1 MSAQP
6 DREQDDRAP
15 LSAYLNNSTIRG
27 IVLIGLGLFALAA
40 PNASHFLL
48 GLSVA
53 IALVVFGATEIRTA
67 LRSRPTHWIGVLVG
81 TLYFVGAAAL
91 VARTDQTIELI
102 ALVVGVVLI
111 ARGFLAAYA
120 AIQVRDT
127 DPSWTF
133 KMTRG
138 FLSAALGMIVL
149 LVPEA
154 IIGATIFAIAGAAIV
169 AGAVSLSVGIA
180 VAHDVDVNPDIET
193 MSFLREW
200 FSRRDVGDTM
210 RATVVDNLFFEDPG
224 HVQKQVGFWVLLI
237 LSTAIATLGIMAD
250 STAVVI
256 GAMLV
261 APLMTPIMGVS
272 VAIVNGWP
280 RRVSLS
286 FATVAGG
293 VAVSIAVA
301 WILAAWVPQLV
312 PIEANS
318 QIQSRISPTL
328 IDLLIAIA
336 AGAAGA
342 YATIDKRVSS
352 SITGVAIAVA
362 LVPPLG
368 VVGVMFKAGEF
379 GDAGGAF
386 LLFLTNLVAIILTA
400 SVVFVAGGLVPIDQF
415 KSNSTKTRTTV
426 ATVALAALVI
436 TVPLLFTSEGI
447 IASASRQ
454 SSVQQMTE
462 DWLADSEGIT
472 LNRVVVNV
480 DNITITMSGEG
491 DLPSV
496 AELEDSLEEEFG
508 TDIFLDVEY
517 FPSVR
522 ITSDDL

>member
-1 MSAQP
+1 MTLQE
-6 DREQDDRAP
+6 DRNDEDRAP

-27 IVLIGLGLFALAA
+27 VVLIGLGVFALAV

-53 IALVVFGATEIRTA
+53 IALVTFGATEIRSA
-67 LRSRPTHWIGVLVG
+67 LRSQPKHWVGVLIG
-81 TLYFVGAAAL
+81 ILYIVGAAAL
-91 VARTDQTIELI
+91 VARTDQTIRLI
-102 ALVVGVVLI
+102 AIVVAVVLI
-111 ARGFLAAYA
+111 SRGLLAAYA
-120 AIQVRDT
+120 SIQARDT
-127 DPSWTF
+127 DPSWTY

-149 LVPEA
+149 IVPDA
-154 IIGATIFAIAGAAIV
+154 IIAATIFAIAGAAII

-286 FATVAGG
+286 FATIAGG
-293 VAVSIAVA
+293 VAVSVGVA

-312 PIEANS
+312 PIAANS
-318 QIQSRISPTL
+318 QIESRISPTL

-368 VVGVMFKAGEF
+368 VVGIMLKSAEY

-400 SVVFVAGGLVPIDQF
+400 SVVFVVGGLVPISQF
-415 KSNSTKTRTTV
+415 KSNRTKTRTTV

-436 TVPLLFTSEGI
+436 TVPLFFTSEGI

-454 SSVQQMTE
+454 SSAQQITE
-462 DWLADSEGIT
+462 DWLADSEG
-472 LNRVVVNV
+472 LSLERVVVDV
-480 DNITITMSGEG
+480 DNVSITMSGEG

-496 AELEDSLEEEFG
+496 AELEASLEDEFDA
-508 TDIFLDVEY
+508 DIFLDVEF

-522 ITSDDL
+522 VTSDDL

>member
-1 MSAQP
+1 VTVQQ
-6 DREQDDRAP
+6 DRDRDDRAP
-15 LSAYLNNSTIRG
+15 LTAYLNNSTVRG
-27 IVLIGLGLFALAA
+27 VVLIGLGLFALAA
-40 PNASHFLL
+40 PKASHFLL

-53 IALVVFGATEIRTA
+53 IALVTFGATQIRSA
-67 LRSRPTHWIGVLVG
+67 LRSRPAHWVGILVG
-81 TLYFVGAAAL
+81 ILYFAGAAAL
-91 VARTDQTIELI
+91 VLRTDQTIELI

-120 AIQVRDT
+120 AIQVRGT
-127 DPSWTF
+127 EPSWTY

-138 FLSAALGMIVL
+138 FFWSALGMIVL
-149 LVPEA
+149 IVPDA
-154 IIGATIFAIAGAAIV
+154 IIGAIIFAVAGAAFI

-200 FSRRDVGDTM
+200 FGQRDVGDTM
-210 RATVVDNLFFEDPG
+210 RATVVDNLFFEDPE

-286 FATVAGG
+286 FATIAGG
-293 VAVSIAVA
+293 VAVSIGVA
-301 WILAAWVPQLV
+301 WILAAWVPELV
-312 PIEANS
+312 PIDANS

-342 YATIDKRVSS
+342 YATIDRRVSS

-368 VVGVMFKAGEF
+368 VAGIMLKSGEF

-400 SVVFVAGGLVPIDQF
+400 SVVFVVGGLVPIGQF
-415 KSNSTKTRTTV
+415 KSNRAKTRTTV

-436 TVPLLFTSEGI
+436 TVPLFFTSEGI

-454 SSVQQMTE
+454 SSVQEVTE
-462 DWLADSEGIT
+462 DWLAESEGIS
-472 LNRVVVNV
+472 LDRVVVNV
-480 DNITITMSGEG
+480 DEVTITMSGEG

-496 AELEDSLEEEFG
+496 AELEASLEEEFG
-508 TDIFLDVEY
+508 TDIYLDVEY

>member
-1 MSAQP
+1 
-6 DREQDDRAP
+6 
-15 LSAYLNNSTIRG
+15 
-27 IVLIGLGLFALAA
+27 
-40 PNASHFLL
+40 
-48 GLSVA
+48 
-53 IALVVFGATEIRTA
+53 
-67 LRSRPTHWIGVLVG
+67 
-81 TLYFVGAAAL
+81 
-91 VARTDQTIELI
+91 
-102 ALVVGVVLI
+102 
-111 ARGFLAAYA
+111 
-120 AIQVRDT
+120 
-127 DPSWTF
+127 
-133 KMTRG
+133 
-138 FLSAALGMIVL
+138 
-149 LVPEA
+149 
-154 IIGATIFAIAGAAIV
+154 
-169 AGAVSLSVGIA
+169 
-180 VAHDVDVNPDIET
+180 
-193 MSFLREW
+193 
-200 FSRRDVGDTM
+200 
-210 RATVVDNLFFEDPG
+210 
-224 HVQKQVGFWVLLI
+224 
-237 LSTAIATLGIMAD
+237 MAD

-312 PIEANS
+312 PIDANA

-328 IDLLIAIA
+328 IDLLIAVA

-368 VVGVMFKAGEF
+368 VAGIMLKAGEF
-379 GDAGGAF
+379 GDAGGAL

-400 SVVFVAGGLVPIDQF
+400 SVVFVVGGLVPIDQF
-415 KSNSTKTRTTV
+415 KSNRTKTRTTV

-436 TVPLLFTSEGI
+436 TVPLFFTSEGI

-454 SSVQQMTE
+454 SSAQQVTE
-462 DWLADSEGIT
+462 GWLAESEGIS
-472 LNRVVVNV
+472 LDRVVVNV
-480 DNITITMSGEG
+480 DEVTITMSGEG

-496 AELEDSLEEEFG
+496 AELEASLEEELG
-508 TDIFLDVEY
+508 TDIFLDVEF

>member
-1 MSAQP
+1 MTAQE
-6 DREQDDRAP
+6 DRNDEDRAP

-27 IVLIGLGLFALAA
+27 VVLIGIGIFALAV

-53 IALVVFGATEIRTA
+53 LALVAFGATEIRSA
-67 LRSRPTHWIGVLVG
+67 LRSRPKHWVGVLIG
-81 TLYFVGAAAL
+81 ALYLVGAAAL
-91 VARTDQTIELI
+91 VARTDQTITLI
-102 ALVVGVVLI
+102 ALVVAVVLI
-111 ARGFLAAYA
+111 SRGLLSAYA
-120 AIQVRDT
+120 AIKVRDT
-127 DPSWTF
+127 EPSWTY

-138 FLSAALGMIVL
+138 FLSAALGGIVL
-149 LVPEA
+149 IIPDA
-154 IIGATIFAIAGAAIV
+154 IIAAAIFAIAGAAII
-169 AGAVSLSVGIA
+169 AGAVSLSVGIT
-180 VAHDVDVNPDIET
+180 VGRDVDVNPDIET

-210 RATVVDNLFFEDPG
+210 RATVVDNLFFEDPD
-224 HVQKQVGFWVLLI
+224 HVQKQVGFWVLLV
-237 LSTAIATLGIMAD
+237 LSVAIATLGIMAD

-293 VAVSIAVA
+293 VAVSIGVA

-312 PIEANS
+312 PIAANS
-318 QIQSRISPTL
+318 QIQSRISPTMV
-328 IDLLIAIA
+328 DLLIAIA

-368 VVGVMFKAGEF
+368 VAGIMLKAGEYA
-379 GDAGGAF
+379 DAGGAL

-400 SVVFVAGGLVPIDQF
+400 SVVFVVGGLVPIDQF
-415 KSNSTKTRTTV
+415 RSNRTKTRTTV
-426 ATVALAALVI
+426 VTVALAALVI
-436 TVPLLFTSEGI
+436 TIPLFFTSEGI

-454 SSVQQMTE
+454 SSAQEITE
-462 DWLADSEGIT
+462 EWLSDSEG
-472 LNRVVVNV
+472 LSLELVVVNV
-480 DNITITMSGEG
+480 DEIAVTMSGEG

-496 AELEDSLEEEFG
+496 AELEASLEEALG
-508 TDIFLDVEY
+508 ADIFLDVEF

>member
-1 MSAQP
+1 VTVQP
-6 DREQDDRAP
+6 DRDQDDRAP
-15 LSAYLNNSTIRG
+15 LSAYLNSSTIRG
-27 IVLIGLGLFALAA
+27 VVLIGLGLFALAA

-48 GLSVA
+48 GWSVA
-53 IALVVFGATEIRTA
+53 IALVAFGATEIRSA
-67 LRSRPTHWIGVLVG
+67 LRSRPKHWVGMLIGI
-81 TLYFVGAAAL
+81 LYIGGAAAL
-91 VARTDQTIELI
+91 VVRTNQTIELI
-102 ALVVGVVLI
+102 SLVVGVVLI
-111 ARGFLAAYA
+111 ARGILAAYA

-127 DPSWTF
+127 EPSWTF

-149 LVPEA
+149 IVPEA
-154 IIGATIFAIAGAAIV
+154 IIGATIFAIAGAAII
-169 AGAVSLSVGIA
+169 AGAVSLSVGIT

-200 FSRRDVGDTM
+200 FSQRDVGDTM
-210 RATVVDNLFFEDPG
+210 RATVVDNLFFEDPD

-261 APLMTPIMGVS
+261 APLMTPIMAVS

-286 FATVAGG
+286 FATIAGG
-293 VAVSIAVA
+293 VAVSIGVA

-312 PIEANS
+312 PIASNG

-328 IDLLIAIA
+328 IDLLIAVA

-342 YATIDKRVSS
+342 YATIDRRVSS

-368 VVGVMFKAGEF
+368 VAGIMLKAGEY
-379 GDAGGAF
+379 GDAGGAL

-400 SVVFVAGGLVPIDQF
+400 SVVFVVTGLVPIDQF
-415 KSNSTKTRTTV
+415 KSNRTKTRTTIV
-426 ATVALAALVI
+426 TVSLAALVI
-436 TVPLLFTSEGI
+436 TVPLFFTSEGI

-454 SSVQQMTE
+454 SSAQQVTE
-462 DWLADSEGIT
+462 DWLAESEGIS
-472 LNRVVVNV
+472 LDLVVVNV
-480 DNITITMSGEG
+480 DDVTITVSGEG

-496 AELEDSLEEEFG
+496 AELEASLEEELG
-508 TDIFLDVEY
+508 TDIFLDIEY
-517 FPSVR
+517 FPAVR

>member
-1 MSAQP
+1 MTAQD
-6 DREQDDRAP
+6 DRNDEDRAP

-27 IVLIGLGLFALAA
+27 VVLIGIGIFALAV

-53 IALVVFGATEIRTA
+53 LALVAFGATEIRSA
-67 LRSRPTHWIGVLVG
+67 LRLRPKHWVGVLIG
-81 TLYFVGAAAL
+81 ALYLVGAAAL
-91 VARTDQTIELI
+91 VARTDQTIKLI
-102 ALVVGVVLI
+102 ALVVAVVLI
-111 ARGFLAAYA
+111 SRGLLSAYA
-120 AIQVRDT
+120 AIKVRDT
-127 DPSWTF
+127 EPSWTY

-138 FLSAALGMIVL
+138 FLSAALGGIVL
-149 LVPEA
+149 MVPDA
-154 IIGATIFAIAGAAIV
+154 IIAAAIFAIAGAAII
-169 AGAVSLSVGIA
+169 AGAVSLSVGIT
-180 VAHDVDVNPDIET
+180 VGRDVDVNPDIET

-210 RATVVDNLFFEDPG
+210 RATVVDNLFFEDPD
-224 HVQKQVGFWVLLI
+224 HVQKQVGFWVLLV
-237 LSTAIATLGIMAD
+237 LSVAIATLGIMAD

-293 VAVSIAVA
+293 VAVSIGVA

-312 PIEANS
+312 PIAANS
-318 QIQSRISPTL
+318 QIQSRISPTMV
-328 IDLLIAIA
+328 DLLIAIA

-368 VVGVMFKAGEF
+368 VAGIMLKAGEY
-379 GDAGGAF
+379 GDAGGAL

-400 SVVFVAGGLVPIDQF
+400 SVVFVVGGLVPIDQF
-415 KSNSTKTRTTV
+415 RSNRTKTRTTV
-426 ATVALAALVI
+426 VTVALAALVI
-436 TVPLLFTSEGI
+436 TVPLFFTSEGI

-454 SSVQQMTE
+454 ASAQEITE
-462 DWLADSEGIT
+462 EWLSDSEGIS
-472 LNRVVVNV
+472 LELVVVNV
-480 DNITITMSGEG
+480 DEITVTMSGEG

-496 AELEDSLEEEFG
+496 AELEASLEEAFG
-508 TDIFLDVEY
+508 ADIFLDVEF

>member
-1 MSAQP
+1 MTAQE
-6 DREQDDRAP
+6 DRNDEDRAP

-27 IVLIGLGLFALAA
+27 VVLIGIGIFALAV

-53 IALVVFGATEIRTA
+53 LALVAFGATEIRSA
-67 LRSRPTHWIGVLVG
+67 LRSRPKHWVGVLIG
-81 TLYFVGAAAL
+81 ALYLVGAAAL
-91 VARTDQTIELI
+91 VARTDQTITLI
-102 ALVVGVVLI
+102 ALVVAVVLI
-111 ARGFLAAYA
+111 SRGLLSAYA
-120 AIQVRDT
+120 AIKVRDT
-127 DPSWTF
+127 EPSWTY

-138 FLSAALGMIVL
+138 FLSAALGGILLIV
-149 LVPEA
+149 PDA
-154 IIGATIFAIAGAAIV
+154 IIAAAIFAIAGAAII
-169 AGAVSLSVGIA
+169 AGAVSLSVGIT
-180 VAHDVDVNPDIET
+180 VGRDVDVNPDIET

-210 RATVVDNLFFEDPG
+210 RATVVDNLFFEDPD
-224 HVQKQVGFWVLLI
+224 HVQKQVGFWVLLV
-237 LSTAIATLGIMAD
+237 LSVAIATLGIMAD

-293 VAVSIAVA
+293 VAVSIGVA

-312 PIEANS
+312 PIAANS
-318 QIQSRISPTL
+318 QIQSRISPTMV
-328 IDLLIAIA
+328 DLLIAIA

-368 VVGVMFKAGEF
+368 VAGIMLKAGEYA
-379 GDAGGAF
+379 DAGGAL

-400 SVVFVAGGLVPIDQF
+400 SVVFVVGGLVPIDQF
-415 KSNSTKTRTTV
+415 RSNRTKTRTTV
-426 ATVALAALVI
+426 VTVALAALVI
-436 TVPLLFTSEGI
+436 TIPLFFTSEGI

-454 SSVQQMTE
+454 SSAQEITE
-462 DWLADSEGIT
+462 EWLSDSEG
-472 LNRVVVNV
+472 LSLELVVVNV
-480 DNITITMSGEG
+480 DEIAVTMSGEG

-496 AELEDSLEEEFG
+496 AELEASLEEALG
-508 TDIFLDVEY
+508 ADIFLDVEF

>member
-1 MSAQP
+1 MTLQE
-6 DREQDDRAP
+6 DRNDEDRAP

-27 IVLIGLGLFALAA
+27 VVLIGLGLFALAA
-40 PNASHFLL
+40 PDASHFLL

-53 IALVVFGATEIRTA
+53 IALVTFGATDIRSA
-67 LRSRPTHWIGVLVG
+67 LRSRPRHWIGVLIG
-81 TLYFVGAAAL
+81 TLYIVGAAAL
-91 VARTDQTIELI
+91 VVRTDQTIALI
-102 ALVVGVVLI
+102 AFVVGAVLI
-111 ARGFLAAYA
+111 ARGLLAAYA

-127 DPSWTF
+127 DSSWTY

-138 FLSAALGMIVL
+138 FLWAAVGMIVL
-149 LVPEA
+149 IVPDA
-154 IIGATIFAIAGAAIV
+154 IVGAVIFAIAGAAII
-169 AGAVSLSVGIA
+169 AGSVSLSVGIA

-193 MSFLREW
+193 MSFLKAW
-200 FSRRDVGDTM
+200 FRRRDVGDTM
-210 RATVVDNLFFEDPG
+210 RATVVDNLFFEGPG
-224 HVQKQVGFWVLLI
+224 HVQKQVGFWVLLV

-312 PIEANS
+312 PIEANA

-328 IDLLIAIA
+328 IDLLIAVA

-368 VVGVMFKAGEF
+368 VAGIMLKAGEF
-379 GDAGGAF
+379 GDAGGAL

-400 SVVFVAGGLVPIDQF
+400 SVVFVVGGLVPFDQF
-415 KSNSTKTRTTV
+415 KSNRAKTRTTV
-426 ATVALAALVI
+426 VTVALAALVI
-436 TVPLLFTSEGI
+436 TVPLFFTSEGI

-454 SSVQQMTE
+454 SSVQSVTE
-462 DWLADSEGIT
+462 DWLADSEGIS
-472 LNRVVVNV
+472 LERVVVNV
-480 DNITITMSGEG
+480 DDISIVMSGEG

-496 AELEDSLEEEFG
+496 AELEASLEEELG
-508 TDIFLDVEY
+508 TDIFLDIEY

>member
-1 MSAQP
+1 VTVQP
-6 DREQDDRAP
+6 DRDQDDRAP
-15 LSAYLNNSTIRG
+15 LSAYLNNSSIRG
-27 IVLIGLGLFALAA
+27 VVLIGLGLFALAV

-48 GLSVA
+48 GWSVA
-53 IALVVFGATEIRTA
+53 IALVAFGATEIRSS
-67 LRSRPTHWIGVLVG
+67 LRSRPKHWVGMLIGI
-81 TLYFVGAAAL
+81 LYIGGAVAL
-91 VARTDQTIELI
+91 VVRTDQTIELI
-102 ALVVGVVLI
+102 ALIVAVVLVS
-111 ARGFLAAYA
+111 RGLLAAFA
-120 AIQVRDT
+120 AIQARNT
-127 DPSWTF
+127 LPSWTY

-138 FLSAALGMIVL
+138 FLSAALGMIVFI
-149 LVPEA
+149 VPEA
-154 IIGATIFAIAGAAIV
+154 IIGATIFAIAGAAII
-169 AGAVSLSVGIA
+169 AGAVSLSVGIT

-210 RATVVDNLFFEDPG
+210 RATVVDSLFFEDPD

-237 LSTAIATLGIMAD
+237 LSTAIATLGILAD

-272 VAIVNGWP
+272 VGIVNGWP

-293 VAVSIAVA
+293 VAVSIGVA
-301 WILAAWVPQLV
+301 WILAAWIPQLV
-312 PIEANS
+312 PIASNG

-328 IDLLIAIA
+328 IDLLIAVA

-368 VVGVMFKAGEF
+368 VAGIMLKAGEF

-400 SVVFVAGGLVPIDQF
+400 SVVFVVGGLVPIEQF
-415 KSNSTKTRTTV
+415 KSNRTKTRTTV
-426 ATVALAALVI
+426 VTVSLAALVI
-436 TVPLLFTSEGI
+436 TVPLFFTSEGI

-454 SSVQQMTE
+454 STVQQVTE
-462 DWLADSEGIT
+462 DWLAESEGIS
-472 LNRVVVNV
+472 LELVVVDV
-480 DNITITMSGEG
+480 DDITITMSGEG

-496 AELEDSLEEEFG
+496 AELEASLEEELNA
-508 TDIFLDVEY
+508 DIFLDVEY

-522 ITSDDL
+522 VTSDDL

>member
-1 MSAQP
+1 
-6 DREQDDRAP
+6 
-15 LSAYLNNSTIRG
+15 
-27 IVLIGLGLFALAA
+27 
-40 PNASHFLL
+40 
-48 GLSVA
+48 
-53 IALVVFGATEIRTA
+53 
-67 LRSRPTHWIGVLVG
+67 
-81 TLYFVGAAAL
+81 
-91 VARTDQTIELI
+91 
-102 ALVVGVVLI
+102 
-111 ARGFLAAYA
+111 
-120 AIQVRDT
+120 
-127 DPSWTF
+127 
-133 KMTRG
+133 
-138 FLSAALGMIVL
+138 
-149 LVPEA
+149 
-154 IIGATIFAIAGAAIV
+154 
-169 AGAVSLSVGIA
+169 
-180 VAHDVDVNPDIET
+180 
-193 MSFLREW
+193 
-200 FSRRDVGDTM
+200 
-210 RATVVDNLFFEDPG
+210 
-224 HVQKQVGFWVLLI
+224 VGFWVLLI
-237 LSTAIATLGIMAD
+237 LSVAIATLGIMAD

-293 VAVSIAVA
+293 VAVSIGVA

-312 PIEANS
+312 PITANS

-328 IDLLIAIA
+328 VDLLIAIA

-368 VVGVMFKAGEF
+368 VVGIMLKAGDY

-400 SVVFVAGGLVPIDQF
+400 SVVFVVGGLVPIDQF
-415 KSNSTKTRTTV
+415 RSNRTKTRTTV

-436 TVPLLFTSEGI
+436 TVPLFFTSEGI

-454 SSVQQMTE
+454 SSAQEITE
-462 DWLADSEGIT
+462 DWLSDSEGIS
-472 LNRVVVNV
+472 LDLVVVNI
-480 DNITITMSGEG
+480 DEITITMSGEG

-496 AELEDSLEEEFG
+496 AELEASLEEALG
-508 TDIFLDVEY
+508 ADIFLDVEF

>member
-1 MSAQP
+1 MLIVP
-6 DREQDDRAP
+6 D
-15 LSAYLNNSTIRG
+15 
-27 IVLIGLGLFALAA
+27 
-40 PNASHFLL
+40 
-48 GLSVA
+48 A
-53 IALVVFGATEIRTA
+53 II
-67 LRSRPTHWIGVLVG
+67 
-81 TLYFVGAAAL
+81 AAA
-91 VARTDQTIELI
+91 
-102 ALVVGVVLI
+102 
-111 ARGFLAAYA
+111 
-120 AIQVRDT
+120 
-127 DPSWTF
+127 
-133 KMTRG
+133 
-138 FLSAALGMIVL
+138 
-149 LVPEA
+149 
-154 IIGATIFAIAGAAIV
+154 IFAIAGAAII
-169 AGAVSLSVGIA
+169 AGAVSLSVGIT
-180 VAHDVDVNPDIET
+180 VGRDVDVNPDIET

-210 RATVVDNLFFEDPG
+210 RATVVDNLFFEGPD
-224 HVQKQVGFWVLLI
+224 HVQKQVGFWVLLV
-237 LSTAIATLGIMAD
+237 LSVAIATLGIMAD

-286 FATVAGG
+286 FATIAGG
-293 VAVSIAVA
+293 VAVSIGVA

-312 PIEANS
+312 PIAANS
-318 QIQSRISPTL
+318 QIQSRISPTMV
-328 IDLLIAIA
+328 DLLIAIA

-368 VVGVMFKAGEF
+368 VVGIMLKAGEY

-400 SVVFVAGGLVPIDQF
+400 SVVFVVGGLVPIDQF
-415 KSNSTKTRTTV
+415 RSNRTKTRTTV

-436 TVPLLFTSEGI
+436 TVPLFFTSEGI

-454 SSVQQMTE
+454 SSAQEITE
-462 DWLADSEGIT
+462 DWLSESEGIS
-472 LNRVVVNV
+472 LDLVVVNI
-480 DNITITMSGEG
+480 DEITITMSGEG

-496 AELEDSLEEEFG
+496 AELEASLEEALG
-508 TDIFLDVEY
+508 ADIFLDVEF